1 LRNEKN
7 KFKKK
12 ITKSTMASKADRYK
26 LYEASVQCAETE
38 VDFVE
43 CEFKKLRGR
52 RPALLREDF
61 CGTAA
66 VCFEWVS
73 RRKENI
79 AVGIDIDAEVLSWGT
94 ENHLPALKATV
105 RSNVK
110 LIEGDVLTVST
121 PRQDVILAMNFSY
134 WLFKKRKL
142 LLAYFKKVRK
152 NLQADGIFFLDC
164 FGGSDA
170 YRELKERTK
179 LDGFTYVWDQA
190 TYNPVNSDINC
201 HIHFHF
207 PDKSKLER
215 AFTYDWRLWTLPE
228 IRELLLDAGFSEVI
242 IYARAADAI
251 TDQPTQMKPVSCMDA
266 DLGWIA
272 HIGALN

>member
-1 LRNEKN
+1 MPNEKD
-7 KFKKK
+7 KFKETEKA
-12 ITKSTMASKADRYK
+12 SMAVKADRYK
-26 LYEASVQCAETE
+26 LYESSVQCAETE
-38 VDFVE
+38 VDFIE
-43 CEFKKLRGR
+43 SEFKKLRGR

-66 VCFEWVS
+66 VCFEWAS
-73 RRKENI
+73 RRQENTAI
-79 AVGIDIDAEVLSWGT
+79 GVDIDGEVLNWAN
-94 ENHLPALKATV
+94 ENHLPALKASA

-110 LIEGDVLTVST
+110 LIRGDVLKVST
-121 PRQDVILAMNFSY
+121 PLQDIILAMNFSY
-134 WLFKKRKL
+134 WLFKERKL
-142 LLAYFKKVRK
+142 LLGYFRKVRK
-152 NLQADGIFFLDC
+152 NLDLDGIFFLDC

-190 TYNPVNSDINC
+190 AYNPVNSDISC

-207 PDKSKLER
+207 PDKSKLKR

-242 IYARAADAI
+242 IYAQAVDPI
-251 TDQPTQMKPVSCMDA
+251 TEEPSQMEPVLNMDA

-272 HIGALN
+272 YIGALN

>member
-1 LRNEKN
+1 MPNEKD
-7 KFKKK
+7 KFKETEKA
-12 ITKSTMASKADRYK
+12 SMAVKADRYK
-26 LYEASVQCAETE
+26 LYESSVQCAETE

-43 CEFKKLRGR
+43 YEFKKLRGR

-66 VCFEWVS
+66 VCFEWAS
-73 RRKENI
+73 RGQQNTAI
-79 AVGIDIDAEVLSWGT
+79 GVDIDGEVLNWAN
-94 ENHLPALKATV
+94 ENHLPTLKATV

-110 LIEGDVLTVST
+110 LIRGDVLKVST
-121 PRQDVILAMNFSY
+121 PQQDVILAMNFSY
-134 WLFKKRKL
+134 WLFKERKL
-142 LLAYFKKVRK
+142 LLAYFRKVRK
-152 NLQADGIFFLDC
+152 NLELDGIFFLDC

-190 TYNPVNSDINC
+190 AYNPVNSDISC

-242 IYARAADAI
+242 IYAQAVDPI
-251 TDQPTQMKPVSCMDA
+251 TEEPSQMEPVLNMDA

-272 HIGALN
+272 YVGALN

>member
-1 LRNEKN
+1 MPNEKD
-7 KFKKK
+7 KFKETEKA
-12 ITKSTMASKADRYK
+12 SMAVKADRYK
-26 LYEASVQCAETE
+26 LYESSVQCAETE

-43 CEFKKLRGR
+43 YEFKKLRGR

-66 VCFEWVS
+66 VCFEWAS
-73 RRKENI
+73 RGQENTAI
-79 AVGIDIDAEVLSWGT
+79 GVDIDGEVLNWAN

-110 LIEGDVLTVST
+110 LIRGDVLKVST
-121 PRQDVILAMNFSY
+121 PQQDVILAMNFSY
-134 WLFKKRKL
+134 WLFKERKL
-142 LLAYFKKVRK
+142 LLAYFRKVRK
-152 NLQADGIFFLDC
+152 NLELDGIFFLDC

-190 TYNPVNSDINC
+190 AYNPVNSDISC

-207 PDKSKLER
+207 PDKSKLEK

-242 IYARAADAI
+242 IYAQAVDPI
-251 TDQPTQMKPVSCMDA
+251 TEEPSQMEPVLNMDA

-272 HIGALN
+272 YVGALN

>member
-1 LRNEKN
+1 LPNEKD
-7 KFKKK
+7 KFKETEKA
-12 ITKSTMASKADRYK
+12 SMAVKADRYK
-26 LYEASVQCAETE
+26 LYESSVQCAETE

-43 CEFKKLRGR
+43 YEFKKLRGR

-66 VCFEWVS
+66 VCFEWAS
-73 RRKENI
+73 RGQENTAI
-79 AVGIDIDAEVLSWGT
+79 GVDIDGEVLNWAN
-94 ENHLPALKATV
+94 ENHLPLLKGTA
-105 RSNVK
+105 RSKVK
-110 LIEGDVLTVST
+110 LIRGDVLKVST
-121 PRQDVILAMNFSY
+121 PQQDVILAMNFSY
-134 WLFKKRKL
+134 WLFKERKI
-142 LLAYFKKVRK
+142 LLAYFRKVRK
-152 NLQADGIFFLDC
+152 NLELDGIFFLDC

-190 TYNPVNSDINC
+190 AYNPVNSDISC

-207 PDKSKLER
+207 PDKSKLEK

-242 IYARAADAI
+242 IYAQAVDPI
-251 TDQPTQMKPVSCMDA
+251 TEEPSQMEPVLNMDA

-272 HIGALN
+272 YVGALN

>member
-1 LRNEKN
+1 
-7 KFKKK
+7 
-12 ITKSTMASKADRYK
+12 MAVKADRYK
-26 LYEASVQCAETE
+26 LYESSVQCAETE

-43 CEFKKLRGR
+43 YEFKKLRGR

-66 VCFEWVS
+66 VCFEWAS
-73 RRKENI
+73 RGQENTAI
-79 AVGIDIDAEVLSWGT
+79 GVDIDGEVLNWAN
-94 ENHLPALKATV
+94 ENHLPLLKGAA

-110 LIEGDVLTVST
+110 LIRGDVLKVST
-121 PRQDVILAMNFSY
+121 PQQDVILAMNFSY
-134 WLFKKRKL
+134 WLFKERKL
-142 LLAYFKKVRK
+142 LLAYFRKVRK
-152 NLQADGIFFLDC
+152 NLELDGIFFLDC

-190 TYNPVNSDINC
+190 AYNPVNSDISC

-242 IYARAADAI
+242 IYAQAVDPI
-251 TDQPTQMKPVSCMDA
+251 TEEPSQMEPVLSMDA

-272 HIGALN
+272 YVGALN

>member
-1 LRNEKN
+1 LPNEKD
-7 KFKKK
+7 KFKETEKA
-12 ITKSTMASKADRYK
+12 SMAVKADRYK
-26 LYEASVQCAETE
+26 LYESSVQCAETE

-43 CEFKKLRGR
+43 YEFKKLRGR

-66 VCFEWVS
+66 VCFEWAS
-73 RRKENI
+73 RGQENTAI
-79 AVGIDIDAEVLSWGT
+79 GVDIDGEVLNWAN

-110 LIEGDVLTVST
+110 LIRGDVLKVST
-121 PRQDVILAMNFSY
+121 PQQDVILAMNFSY
-134 WLFKKRKL
+134 WLFKERKL
-142 LLAYFKKVRK
+142 LLAYFRKVRK
-152 NLQADGIFFLDC
+152 NLELDGIFFLDC

-190 TYNPVNSDINC
+190 AYNPVNSDISC

-242 IYARAADAI
+242 IYAQAVDPI
-251 TDQPTQMKPVSCMDA
+251 TEEPSQMEPVLNMDA

-272 HIGALN
+272 YVGALN

>member
-1 LRNEKN
+1 MPNEKD
-7 KFKKK
+7 KFKETEKA
-12 ITKSTMASKADRYK
+12 SMAVKADRYK
-26 LYEASVQCAETE
+26 LYESSVQCAETE

-43 CEFKKLRGR
+43 YEFKKLRGR

-66 VCFEWVS
+66 VCFEWAS
-73 RRKENI
+73 RGQENTAI
-79 AVGIDIDAEVLSWGT
+79 GVDIDGEVLNWAN

-110 LIEGDVLTVST
+110 LIRGDVLKVST
-121 PRQDVILAMNFSY
+121 PQQDVILAMNFSY
-134 WLFKKRKL
+134 WLFKERKL
-142 LLAYFKKVRK
+142 LLAYFRKVRK
-152 NLQADGIFFLDC
+152 NLELDGIFFLDC

-190 TYNPVNSDINC
+190 AYNPVNSDISC

-242 IYARAADAI
+242 IYAQAVDPI
-251 TDQPTQMKPVSCMDA
+251 TEEPSQMEPVLNMDA

-272 HIGALN
+272 YIGALN

>member
-1 LRNEKN
+1 MPNEKD
-7 KFKKK
+7 KLKETAKA
-12 ITKSTMASKADRYK
+12 SMAVKADRYK
-26 LYEASVQCAETE
+26 LYESSVQCAETE

-43 CEFKKLRGR
+43 YEFKKLRGR

-66 VCFEWVS
+66 VCFEWAT
-73 RRKENI
+73 RGKENTAI
-79 AVGIDIDAEVLSWGT
+79 GVDIDGEVLNWAN
-94 ENHLPALKATV
+94 ENHLPLLKGAA

-110 LIEGDVLTVST
+110 LIRGDVLKVST
-121 PRQDVILAMNFSY
+121 PQQDVILAMNFSY
-134 WLFKKRKL
+134 WLFKERKI
-142 LLAYFKKVRK
+142 LLAYFRKVRK
-152 NLQADGIFFLDC
+152 NLELDGIFFLDC

-190 TYNPVNSDINC
+190 AYNPVNSDISC

-242 IYARAADAI
+242 IYAQAVDPI
-251 TDQPTQMKPVSCMDA
+251 TEEPSQMEPVLSMDA

-272 HIGALN
+272 YVGALN

>member
-1 LRNEKN
+1 MPNEKD
-7 KFKKK
+7 KFKETAKA
-12 ITKSTMASKADRYK
+12 SMAVKADRYK
-26 LYEASVQCAETE
+26 LYESSVQCAETE

-43 CEFKKLRGR
+43 YEFKKLRGR
-52 RPALLREDF
+52 RAALLREDF

-66 VCFEWVS
+66 VCFEWAS
-73 RRKENI
+73 RGRENTAI
-79 AVGIDIDAEVLSWGT
+79 GVDIDGEVLNWAN
-94 ENHLPALKATV
+94 ENHLPQLKGTA

-110 LIEGDVLTVST
+110 LIRGDVLKVST
-121 PRQDVILAMNFSY
+121 PQQDVILAMNFSY
-134 WLFKKRKL
+134 WLFKERKI

-152 NLQADGIFFLDC
+152 NLEVDGIFFLDC

-190 TYNPVNSDINC
+190 AYNPVNSDISC

-228 IRELLLDAGFSEVI
+228 IRELLLEAGFSEVI
-242 IYARAADAI
+242 IYAQAVDSV
-251 TDQPTQMKPVSCMDA
+251 TEGPSQMEPVLSMDA

-272 HIGALN
+272 YVGALN

>member
-1 LRNEKN
+1 MPNEKD
-7 KFKKK
+7 KLKETAKA
-12 ITKSTMASKADRYK
+12 SMAVKADRYK
-26 LYEASVQCAETE
+26 LYESSVQCAETE

-43 CEFKKLRGR
+43 YEFKKLRGR

-66 VCFEWVS
+66 VCFEWAT
-73 RRKENI
+73 RGKENTAI
-79 AVGIDIDAEVLSWGT
+79 GVDIDGEVLNWAN
-94 ENHLPALKATV
+94 ENHLPLLKGAA

-110 LIEGDVLTVST
+110 LIRGDVLKVTT
-121 PRQDVILAMNFSY
+121 PQQDVILAMNFSY
-134 WLFKKRKL
+134 WLFKERKL
-142 LLAYFKKVRK
+142 LLAYFRKVRK
-152 NLQADGIFFLDC
+152 NLELDGIFFLDC

-190 TYNPVNSDINC
+190 AYNPVNSDISC

-242 IYARAADAI
+242 IYAQAVDPI
-251 TDQPTQMKPVSCMDA
+251 TEEPSQMEPVLSMDA

-272 HIGALN
+272 YVGALN

>member
-1 LRNEKN
+1 LPNEKD
-7 KFKKK
+7 KFKETAKA
-12 ITKSTMASKADRYK
+12 SMAVKADRYK
-26 LYEASVQCAETE
+26 LYESSVQCAETE

-43 CEFKKLRGR
+43 YEFKKLRGR

-66 VCFEWVS
+66 VCFEWAS
-73 RRKENI
+73 RGQENTAI
-79 AVGIDIDAEVLSWGT
+79 GVDIDGEVLNWAN

-110 LIEGDVLTVST
+110 LIRGDVLKVST
-121 PRQDVILAMNFSY
+121 PQQDVILAMNFSY
-134 WLFKKRKL
+134 WLFKERKL
-142 LLAYFKKVRK
+142 LLAYFRKVRK
-152 NLQADGIFFLDC
+152 NLELDGIFFLDC

-190 TYNPVNSDINC
+190 AYNPVNSDISC

-207 PDKSKLER
+207 PDKSKLEK

-242 IYARAADAI
+242 IYAQAVDPI
-251 TDQPTQMKPVSCMDA
+251 TEEPSQMEPVLNMDA

-272 HIGALN
+272 YVGALN

>member
-1 LRNEKN
+1 LPNEKD
-7 KFKKK
+7 KFKETAKA
-12 ITKSTMASKADRYK
+12 SMAVKADRYK
-26 LYEASVQCAETE
+26 LYESSVQCAETE

-43 CEFKKLRGR
+43 YEFKKLRGR

-66 VCFEWVS
+66 VCFEWAS
-73 RRKENI
+73 RGQENTAI
-79 AVGIDIDAEVLSWGT
+79 GVDIDGEVLNWAN
-94 ENHLPALKATV
+94 ENHLPLLKGTA
-105 RSNVK
+105 RSKVK
-110 LIEGDVLTVST
+110 LIRGDVLKVST
-121 PRQDVILAMNFSY
+121 PQQDVILAMNFSY
-134 WLFKKRKL
+134 WLFKERKI
-142 LLAYFKKVRK
+142 LLAYFRKVRK
-152 NLQADGIFFLDC
+152 NLELDGIFFLDC

-179 LDGFTYVWDQA
+179 LDGFTYIWDQA
-190 TYNPVNSDINC
+190 AYNPVNSDISC

-242 IYARAADAI
+242 IYAQAI
-251 TDQPTQMKPVSCMDA
+251 DPVTEEPSQMEPVLSMDA

-272 HIGALN
+272 YVGALN

>member
-1 LRNEKN
+1 LPNEKD
-7 KFKKK
+7 KFKETAKA
-12 ITKSTMASKADRYK
+12 SMAVKADRYK
-26 LYEASVQCAETE
+26 LYESSVQCAETE

-43 CEFKKLRGR
+43 YEFKKLRGR

-66 VCFEWVS
+66 VCFEWAS
-73 RRKENI
+73 RGQENTAI
-79 AVGIDIDAEVLSWGT
+79 GVDIDGEVLNWAN
-94 ENHLPALKATV
+94 ENHLPLLKGTA
-105 RSNVK
+105 RSKVK
-110 LIEGDVLTVST
+110 LIRGDVLKVST
-121 PRQDVILAMNFSY
+121 PQQDVILAMNFSY
-134 WLFKKRKL
+134 WLFKERKI
-142 LLAYFKKVRK
+142 LLAYFRKVRK
-152 NLQADGIFFLDC
+152 NLELDGIFFLDC

-190 TYNPVNSDINC
+190 AYNPVNSDISC

-242 IYARAADAI
+242 IYAQAI
-251 TDQPTQMKPVSCMDA
+251 DPVTEEPSQMEPVLSMDA

-272 HIGALN
+272 YVGALN

>member
-1 LRNEKN
+1 MPNEKD
-7 KFKKK
+7 KLKETAKA
-12 ITKSTMASKADRYK
+12 SMAVKADRYK
-26 LYEASVQCAETE
+26 LYESSVQCAETE

-43 CEFKKLRGR
+43 YEFKKLRGR

-66 VCFEWVS
+66 VCFEWAS
-73 RRKENI
+73 RGQENTAI
-79 AVGIDIDAEVLSWGT
+79 GVDIDGEVLNWAN
-94 ENHLPALKATV
+94 ENHLPLLKGAA

-110 LIEGDVLTVST
+110 LIRGDVLKVTT
-121 PRQDVILAMNFSY
+121 PQQDVILAMNFSY
-134 WLFKKRKL
+134 WLFKERKL
-142 LLAYFKKVRK
+142 LLAYFRKVRK
-152 NLQADGIFFLDC
+152 NLELDGIFFLDC

-190 TYNPVNSDINC
+190 AYNPVNSDISC

-242 IYARAADAI
+242 IYAQAVDPI
-251 TDQPTQMKPVSCMDA
+251 TEEPSQMEPVLSMDA

-272 HIGALN
+272 YVGALN

>member
-1 LRNEKN
+1 MPNEKD
-7 KFKKK
+7 KFRE
-12 ITKSTMASKADRYK
+12 TANASMAVKADRYK
-26 LYEASVQCAETE
+26 LYESSVQCAETE

-43 CEFKKLRGR
+43 YEFKKLRGR
-52 RPALLREDF
+52 RAALLREDF

-66 VCFEWVS
+66 VCFEWAS
-73 RRKENI
+73 RGQENTAI
-79 AVGIDIDAEVLSWGT
+79 GVDIDGEVLNWAN
-94 ENHLPALKATV
+94 ENHLPQLKGTA

-110 LIEGDVLTVST
+110 LIRGDVLKVST
-121 PRQDVILAMNFSY
+121 PQQDVILAMNFSY
-134 WLFKKRKL
+134 WLFKERKI
-142 LLAYFKKVRK
+142 LLAYFRKVRK
-152 NLQADGIFFLDC
+152 NLEIDGIFFLDC

-190 TYNPVNSDINC
+190 AYNPVNSDISC

-242 IYARAADAI
+242 IYAQAVDPV
-251 TDQPTQMKPVSCMDA
+251 TEGPSQMEPVLSMDA

-272 HIGALN
+272 YVGALN

>member
-1 LRNEKN
+1 MPNEKD
-7 KFKKK
+7 KFKETEKA
-12 ITKSTMASKADRYK
+12 SMAVKADRYK
-26 LYEASVQCAETE
+26 LYESSVQCAETE

-43 CEFKKLRGR
+43 YEFKKLRGR

-66 VCFEWVS
+66 VCFEWAS
-73 RRKENI
+73 RGQENTAI
-79 AVGIDIDAEVLSWGT
+79 GVDIDGEVLNWAN

-110 LIEGDVLTVST
+110 LIRGDVLKVST
-121 PRQDVILAMNFSY
+121 PQQDVILAMNFSY
-134 WLFKKRKL
+134 WLFKERKL
-142 LLAYFKKVRK
+142 LLAYFRKVRK
-152 NLQADGIFFLDC
+152 NLELDGIFFLDC

-190 TYNPVNSDINC
+190 AYNPVNSDISC

-242 IYARAADAI
+242 IYAQAVDPI
-251 TDQPTQMKPVSCMDA
+251 TEEPSQMEPVLNMDA

-272 HIGALN
+272 YVGALN

>member
-1 LRNEKN
+1 LPNEKD
-7 KFKKK
+7 KFKETEKA
-12 ITKSTMASKADRYK
+12 SMAVKADRYK
-26 LYEASVQCAETE
+26 LYESSVQCAETE

-43 CEFKKLRGR
+43 YEFKKLRGR

-66 VCFEWVS
+66 VCFEWAS
-73 RRKENI
+73 RGQENTAI
-79 AVGIDIDAEVLSWGT
+79 GVDIDGEVLNWAN

-105 RSNVK
+105 RSNVT
-110 LIEGDVLTVST
+110 LIRGDVLKVST
-121 PRQDVILAMNFSY
+121 PQQDVILAMNFSY
-134 WLFKKRKL
+134 WLFKERKL
-142 LLAYFKKVRK
+142 LLAYFRKVRK
-152 NLQADGIFFLDC
+152 NLELDGIFFLDC

-190 TYNPVNSDINC
+190 AYNPVNSDISC

-242 IYARAADAI
+242 IYAQAVDPI
-251 TDQPTQMKPVSCMDA
+251 TEEPSQMEPVLNMDA

-272 HIGALN
+272 YVGALN

>member
-1 LRNEKN
+1 MPNEKD
-7 KFKKK
+7 KFKETEKA
-12 ITKSTMASKADRYK
+12 SMAVKADRYK
-26 LYEASVQCAETE
+26 LYESSVQCAETE

-43 CEFKKLRGR
+43 YEFKKLRGR

-66 VCFEWVS
+66 VCFEWAS
-73 RRKENI
+73 RGQENTAI
-79 AVGIDIDAEVLSWGT
+79 GVDIDGAVLNWAN
-94 ENHLPALKATV
+94 ENHLPGLKATV

-110 LIEGDVLTVST
+110 LIRGDVLKVST
-121 PRQDVILAMNFSY
+121 PQQDVILAMNFSY
-134 WLFKKRKL
+134 WLFKERKL
-142 LLAYFKKVRK
+142 LLAYFRKVRK
-152 NLQADGIFFLDC
+152 NLELDGIFFLDC

-190 TYNPVNSDINC
+190 AYNPVNSDISC

-207 PDKSKLER
+207 PDKSKLEK

-242 IYARAADAI
+242 IYAQAVDPI
-251 TDQPTQMKPVSCMDA
+251 TEEPSQMEPVLNMDA

-272 HIGALN
+272 YVGALN

>member
-1 LRNEKN
+1 MPNEKD
-7 KFKKK
+7 KLKETAKA
-12 ITKSTMASKADRYK
+12 SMAAKADRYK
-26 LYEASVQCAETE
+26 LYESSVQCAETE

-43 CEFKKLRGR
+43 YEFKKLRGR

-66 VCFEWVS
+66 VCFEWAS
-73 RRKENI
+73 RGQENTAI
-79 AVGIDIDAEVLSWGT
+79 GVDIDREVLNWAN
-94 ENHLPALKATV
+94 ENHLPLLKGAA

-110 LIEGDVLTVST
+110 LIRGDVLKVTT
-121 PRQDVILAMNFSY
+121 PQQDVILAMNFSY
-134 WLFKKRKL
+134 WLFKERKL
-142 LLAYFKKVRK
+142 LLAYFRKVRK
-152 NLQADGIFFLDC
+152 NLELDGIFFLDC

-190 TYNPVNSDINC
+190 AYNPVNSDISC

-242 IYARAADAI
+242 IYAQAVDPI
-251 TDQPTQMKPVSCMDA
+251 TEEPSQMEPVLSMDA

-272 HIGALN
+272 YVGALN

>member
-1 LRNEKN
+1 MGNEKD
-7 KFKKK
+7 KLKKK
-12 ITKSTMASKADRYK
+12 LAKLTMASKADPYK
-26 LYEASVQCAETE
+26 LYEVSVQCAETE

-43 CEFKKLRGR
+43 CEFKRLRGR

-66 VCFEWVS
+66 VCFEWVG

-79 AVGIDIDAEVLSWGT
+79 AFGVDIDADVLRWAT
-94 ENHLPALKATV
+94 ENHMPDLKAAV
-105 RSNVK
+105 RSNIK
-110 LIEGDVLTVST
+110 LIKGDVLKVTT
-121 PRQDVILAMNFSY
+121 PSQDVILAMNFSY
-134 WLFKKRKL
+134 WLFKERKL
-142 LLAYFKKVRK
+142 LLSYFKKVRK
-152 NLQADGIFFLDC
+152 NLKADGIFFLDC

-179 LDGFTYVWDQA
+179 LDGFTYVWEQA

-207 PDKSKLER
+207 PDKSKLQS

-242 IYARAADAI
+242 IYAQSVNPI
-251 TDQPTQMKPVSCMDA
+251 TEEASQMEPASCMEA

-272 HIGALN
+272 YISALN

>member
-1 LRNEKN
+1 LPNEKD
-7 KFKKK
+7 KFKETEKA
-12 ITKSTMASKADRYK
+12 SMAVKADRYK
-26 LYEASVQCAETE
+26 LYESSVQCAETE

-43 CEFKKLRGR
+43 YEFKKLRGR

-66 VCFEWVS
+66 VCFEWAS
-73 RRKENI
+73 RGQENTAI
-79 AVGIDIDAEVLSWGT
+79 GVDIDGEVLNWAN

-110 LIEGDVLTVST
+110 LIRGDVLKVST
-121 PRQDVILAMNFSY
+121 PQQDVILAMNFSY
-134 WLFKKRKL
+134 WLFKERKL
-142 LLAYFKKVRK
+142 LLAYFRKVRK
-152 NLQADGIFFLDC
+152 NLELDGIFFLDC

-190 TYNPVNSDINC
+190 AYNPVNSDISC

-207 PDKSKLER
+207 PDKSKLEK

-242 IYARAADAI
+242 IYAQAVDPI
-251 TDQPTQMKPVSCMDA
+251 TEEPSQMEPVLNMDA

-272 HIGALN
+272 YIGALN

>member
-1 LRNEKN
+1 LPNEKD
-7 KFKKK
+7 KFKETAKA
-12 ITKSTMASKADRYK
+12 SMAVKADRYK
-26 LYEASVQCAETE
+26 LYESSVQCAETE

-43 CEFKKLRGR
+43 YEFKKLRGR

-66 VCFEWVS
+66 VCFEWAS
-73 RRKENI
+73 RGQENTAI
-79 AVGIDIDAEVLSWGT
+79 GVDIDGEVLNWAN
-94 ENHLPALKATV
+94 ENHLPLLKGTA
-105 RSNVK
+105 RSKVK
-110 LIEGDVLTVST
+110 LIRGDVLKVST
-121 PRQDVILAMNFSY
+121 PQQDVILAMNFSY
-134 WLFKKRKL
+134 WLFKERKL
-142 LLAYFKKVRK
+142 LLAYFRKVRK
-152 NLQADGIFFLDC
+152 NLELDGIFFLDC

-179 LDGFTYVWDQA
+179 LDGFTYIWDQA
-190 TYNPVNSDINC
+190 AYNPVNSDISC

-242 IYARAADAI
+242 IYAQAI
-251 TDQPTQMKPVSCMDA
+251 DPVTEEPSQMEPVLSMDA

-272 HIGALN
+272 YVGALN

>member
-1 LRNEKN
+1 MPNEKD
-7 KFKKK
+7 KFKETAKA
-12 ITKSTMASKADRYK
+12 SMAVKADRYK
-26 LYEASVQCAETE
+26 LYESSVQCAETE

-43 CEFKKLRGR
+43 YEFKKLRGR

-66 VCFEWVS
+66 VCFEWAS
-73 RRKENI
+73 RGQENTAI
-79 AVGIDIDAEVLSWGT
+79 GVDIDGEVLNWAN

-110 LIEGDVLTVST
+110 LIRGDVLKVST
-121 PRQDVILAMNFSY
+121 PQQDVILAMNFSY
-134 WLFKKRKL
+134 WLFKERKL
-142 LLAYFKKVRK
+142 LLAYFRKVRK
-152 NLQADGIFFLDC
+152 NLELDGIFFLDC

-179 LDGFTYVWDQA
+179 LDGFTYIWDQA
-190 TYNPVNSDINC
+190 AYNPVNSDISC

-228 IRELLLDAGFSEVI
+228 IREQLLDAGFSEVI
-242 IYARAADAI
+242 IYAQAI
-251 TDQPTQMKPVSCMDA
+251 DPVTEEPSQMEPVLSMDA

-272 HIGALN
+272 YVGALN

>member
-1 LRNEKN
+1 MPNEKD
-7 KFKKK
+7 KLKETAKA
-12 ITKSTMASKADRYK
+12 SMAAKADRYK
-26 LYEASVQCAETE
+26 LYESSVQCAETE

-43 CEFKKLRGR
+43 YEFEKLRGR

-66 VCFEWVS
+66 VCFEWAS
-73 RRKENI
+73 RGQENTAI
-79 AVGIDIDAEVLSWGT
+79 GVDIDGEVLNWAN
-94 ENHLPALKATV
+94 ENHLPLLKGAA

-110 LIEGDVLTVST
+110 LIRGDVLKVST
-121 PRQDVILAMNFSY
+121 PQQDVILAMNFSY
-134 WLFKKRKL
+134 WLFKERKI
-142 LLAYFKKVRK
+142 LLAYFRKVRK
-152 NLQADGIFFLDC
+152 NLELDGIFFLDC

-190 TYNPVNSDINC
+190 AYNPVNSEISC

-242 IYARAADAI
+242 IYAQAVDPI
-251 TDQPTQMKPVSCMDA
+251 TEEPSQMEPVLSMDA

-272 HIGALN
+272 YVGALN

>member
-1 LRNEKN
+1 LPNEKD
-7 KFKKK
+7 KFKETAKA
-12 ITKSTMASKADRYK
+12 SMAVKADRYK
-26 LYEASVQCAETE
+26 LYESSVQCAETE

-43 CEFKKLRGR
+43 YEFKKLRGR
-52 RPALLREDF
+52 RAALLREDF

-66 VCFEWVS
+66 VCFEWAS
-73 RRKENI
+73 RGRENTAI
-79 AVGIDIDAEVLSWGT
+79 GVDIDGEVLNWAN
-94 ENHLPALKATV
+94 ENHLPQLKGTA

-110 LIEGDVLTVST
+110 LIRGDVLKVST
-121 PRQDVILAMNFSY
+121 PQQDVILAMNFSY
-134 WLFKKRKL
+134 WLFKERKI

-152 NLQADGIFFLDC
+152 NLEVDGIFFLDC

-190 TYNPVNSDINC
+190 AYNPVNSDISC

-207 PDKSKLER
+207 PDKSKLEK

-228 IRELLLDAGFSEVI
+228 IRELLLEAGFSEVI
-242 IYARAADAI
+242 IYAQAVDSV
-251 TDQPTQMKPVSCMDA
+251 TEGPSQMEPVLSMDA

-272 HIGALN
+272 YVGALN

>member
-1 LRNEKN
+1 MPNEKD
-7 KFKKK
+7 KFKETAKA
-12 ITKSTMASKADRYK
+12 SMAVKADRYK
-26 LYEASVQCAETE
+26 LYESSVQCAETE

-43 CEFKKLRGR
+43 YEFKKLRGR
-52 RPALLREDF
+52 RAALLREDF

-66 VCFEWVS
+66 VCFEWAS
-73 RRKENI
+73 HGRENTAI
-79 AVGIDIDAEVLSWGT
+79 GVDIDGEVLNWAN
-94 ENHLPALKATV
+94 ENHLPQLKGTA

-110 LIEGDVLTVST
+110 LIRGDVLKVST
-121 PRQDVILAMNFSY
+121 PQQDVILAMNFSY
-134 WLFKKRKL
+134 WLFKERKI

-152 NLQADGIFFLDC
+152 NLEVDGIFFLDC

-190 TYNPVNSDINC
+190 AYNPVNSDISC

-207 PDKSKLER
+207 PDKSKLEK

-228 IRELLLDAGFSEVI
+228 IRELLLEAGFSEVI
-242 IYARAADAI
+242 IYAQAVDSV
-251 TDQPTQMKPVSCMDA
+251 TEGPSQMEPVLSMDA

-272 HIGALN
+272 YVGALN

>member
-1 LRNEKN
+1 
-7 KFKKK
+7 
-12 ITKSTMASKADRYK
+12 MAVKADRYK
-26 LYEASVQCAETE
+26 LYESSVQCAETE

-43 CEFKKLRGR
+43 YEFKKLRGR

-66 VCFEWVS
+66 VCFEWAS
-73 RRKENI
+73 RGQENTAI
-79 AVGIDIDAEVLSWGT
+79 GVDIDGEVLNWAN

-110 LIEGDVLTVST
+110 LIRGDVLKVST
-121 PRQDVILAMNFSY
+121 PQQDVILAMNFSY
-134 WLFKKRKL
+134 WLFKERKI
-142 LLAYFKKVRK
+142 LLAYFRKVRK
-152 NLQADGIFFLDC
+152 NLELDGIFFLDC

-190 TYNPVNSDINC
+190 AYNPVNSDISC

-207 PDKSKLER
+207 PDKSKLEK

-242 IYARAADAI
+242 IYAQAVDPI
-251 TDQPTQMKPVSCMDA
+251 TEEPSQMEPVLNMDA

-272 HIGALN
+272 YVGALN

>member
-1 LRNEKN
+1 MPNEKD
-7 KFKKK
+7 KLKETAKA
-12 ITKSTMASKADRYK
+12 SMAVKADRYK
-26 LYEASVQCAETE
+26 LYESSVQCAETE

-43 CEFKKLRGR
+43 YEFKKLRGR

-66 VCFEWVS
+66 VCFEWAT
-73 RRKENI
+73 RGKENTAI
-79 AVGIDIDAEVLSWGT
+79 GVDIDGEVLNWAN
-94 ENHLPALKATV
+94 ENHLPLLKGAA

-110 LIEGDVLTVST
+110 LIRGDVLKVTT
-121 PRQDVILAMNFSY
+121 PQQDVILAMNFSY
-134 WLFKKRKL
+134 WLFKERKI
-142 LLAYFKKVRK
+142 LLAYFRKVRK
-152 NLQADGIFFLDC
+152 NLELDGIFFLDC

-190 TYNPVNSDINC
+190 AYNPVNSDISC

-242 IYARAADAI
+242 IYAQAVDPI
-251 TDQPTQMKPVSCMDA
+251 TEEPSQMEPVLSMDA

-272 HIGALN
+272 YVGALN

>member
-1 LRNEKN
+1 MPNEKD
-7 KFKKK
+7 KFKETEKA
-12 ITKSTMASKADRYK
+12 SMAVKADRYK
-26 LYEASVQCAETE
+26 LYESSVQCAETE

-43 CEFKKLRGR
+43 YEFKKLRGR

-66 VCFEWVS
+66 VCFEWAS
-73 RRKENI
+73 RGQENTAI
-79 AVGIDIDAEVLSWGT
+79 GVDIDGEVLNWAN

-105 RSNVK
+105 RSNVT
-110 LIEGDVLTVST
+110 LIRGDVLKVST
-121 PRQDVILAMNFSY
+121 PQQDVILAMNFSY
-134 WLFKKRKL
+134 WLFKERKL
-142 LLAYFKKVRK
+142 LLAYFRKVRK
-152 NLQADGIFFLDC
+152 NLELDGIFFLDC

-190 TYNPVNSDINC
+190 AYNPVNSDISC

-207 PDKSKLER
+207 PDKSKLEK

-242 IYARAADAI
+242 IYAQAVDPI
-251 TDQPTQMKPVSCMDA
+251 TEEPSQMEPVLNMDA

-272 HIGALN
+272 YVGALN

>member
-1 LRNEKN
+1 MPNEKD
-7 KFKKK
+7 KLKETAKA
-12 ITKSTMASKADRYK
+12 SMAVKADRYK
-26 LYEASVQCAETE
+26 LYESSVQCAETE

-43 CEFKKLRGR
+43 YEFKKLRGR

-66 VCFEWVS
+66 VCFEWAT
-73 RRKENI
+73 RGKENTAI
-79 AVGIDIDAEVLSWGT
+79 GVDIDGEVLNWAN
-94 ENHLPALKATV
+94 ENHLPLLKGAA

-110 LIEGDVLTVST
+110 LIRGDVLKVTT
-121 PRQDVILAMNFSY
+121 PQQDVILAMNFSY
-134 WLFKKRKL
+134 WLFKERKL
-142 LLAYFKKVRK
+142 LLAYFRKVRK
-152 NLQADGIFFLDC
+152 NLELDGIFFLDC

-190 TYNPVNSDINC
+190 AYNPVNSDISC

-242 IYARAADAI
+242 IYAQAVDPI
-251 TDQPTQMKPVSCMDA
+251 TEEPSQMEPALSMDA

-272 HIGALN
+272 YVGALN

>member
-1 LRNEKN
+1 MPNEKD
-7 KFKKK
+7 KFKETAKA
-12 ITKSTMASKADRYK
+12 SMAVKADRYK
-26 LYEASVQCAETE
+26 LYESSVQCAETE

-43 CEFKKLRGR
+43 YEFKKLRGR

-66 VCFEWVS
+66 VCFEWAS
-73 RRKENI
+73 RGQENTAI
-79 AVGIDIDAEVLSWGT
+79 GVDIDGEVLNWAN
-94 ENHLPALKATV
+94 ENHLPLLKGTA
-105 RSNVK
+105 RSKVK
-110 LIEGDVLTVST
+110 LIRGDVLKVST
-121 PRQDVILAMNFSY
+121 PQQDVILAMNFSY
-134 WLFKKRKL
+134 WLFKERKI
-142 LLAYFKKVRK
+142 LLAYFRKVRK
-152 NLQADGIFFLDC
+152 NLELDGIFFLDC

-190 TYNPVNSDINC
+190 AYNPVNSDISC

-207 PDKSKLER
+207 PDKSKLEK

-242 IYARAADAI
+242 IYAQAVDPI
-251 TDQPTQMKPVSCMDA
+251 TEEPSQMEPVLNMDA

-272 HIGALN
+272 YVGALN

>member
-1 LRNEKN
+1 MPNEKD
-7 KFKKK
+7 KFKETAKA
-12 ITKSTMASKADRYK
+12 SMAVKADRYK
-26 LYEASVQCAETE
+26 LYESSVQCAETE

-43 CEFKKLRGR
+43 YEFKKLRGR

-66 VCFEWVS
+66 VCFEWAS
-73 RRKENI
+73 RGQENTAI
-79 AVGIDIDAEVLSWGT
+79 GVDIDGEVLNWAN

-110 LIEGDVLTVST
+110 LIRGDVLKVST
-121 PRQDVILAMNFSY
+121 PQQDVILAMNFSY
-134 WLFKKRKL
+134 WLFKERKI
-142 LLAYFKKVRK
+142 LLAYFRKVRK
-152 NLQADGIFFLDC
+152 NLELDGIFFLDC

-190 TYNPVNSDINC
+190 AYNPVNSDISC

-242 IYARAADAI
+242 IYAQAI
-251 TDQPTQMKPVSCMDA
+251 DPVTEEPSQMEPVLSMDA

-272 HIGALN
+272 YVGALN

>member
-1 LRNEKN
+1 MPNEKD
-7 KFKKK
+7 KFKETAKA
-12 ITKSTMASKADRYK
+12 SMAVKADRYK
-26 LYEASVQCAETE
+26 LYESSVQCAETE

-43 CEFKKLRGR
+43 YEFKKLRGR
-52 RPALLREDF
+52 RAALLREDF

-66 VCFEWVS
+66 VCFEWAS
-73 RRKENI
+73 RGRENTAI
-79 AVGIDIDAEVLSWGT
+79 GVDIDGEVLNWAN
-94 ENHLPALKATV
+94 ENHLPQLKGTA

-110 LIEGDVLTVST
+110 LIRGDVLKVST
-121 PRQDVILAMNFSY
+121 PQQDVILAMNFSY
-134 WLFKKRKL
+134 WLFKERKI

-152 NLQADGIFFLDC
+152 NLEVDGIFFLDC

-190 TYNPVNSDINC
+190 AYNPVNSDISC

-207 PDKSKLER
+207 PDKSKLEK

-228 IRELLLDAGFSEVI
+228 IRELLLEAGFSEVI
-242 IYARAADAI
+242 IYAQAVDSV
-251 TDQPTQMKPVSCMDA
+251 TEGPSQMEPVLSMDA

-272 HIGALN
+272 YVGALN